1 MHRGNSVSA
10 RAPFASSSLHAAQTL
25 VPERRKRFRL
35 LETFVVRA
43 GRAIAFAEAL
53 PHYRS
58 DTELGGE
65 MRSFVAAALCAA
77 LLAGVSDASAQSGST
92 GGQLSSYK
100 VGVWNAGAYSVAG
113 SPAFAFCAGT
123 ATYNS
128 GITVSFLL
136 TKAGSWG
143 IALFDPAWNLT
154 VGTNYSIVMAVDSS
168 ASGLD
173 TASAITTNEVLI
185 TL

>member
-1 MHRGNSVSA
+1 
-10 RAPFASSSLHAAQTL
+10 
-25 VPERRKRFRL
+25 
-35 LETFVVRA
+35 
-43 GRAIAFAEAL
+43 
-53 PHYRS
+53 
-58 DTELGGE
+58 
-65 MRSFVAAALCAA
+65 MRSFVAATLCAA
-77 LLAGVSDASAQSGST
+77 LLAGVSDASAQGVST

-136 TKAGSWG
+136 TKAGTWG

-185 TL
+185 TLKPTVALFKTFMEGQKLRVEVASGTYTFDLTNTVEMLPSLVKCVETNSGPIPVSSNPFAG